1 MFKAIVNLILAV
13 IDFINLPLVLF
24 FIIVV
29 GTAAIIGLI
38 LNICT
43 N

>member
-29 GTAAIIGLI
+29 LTAAIIGLI
-38 LNICT
+38 LNVFS

>member
-29 GTAAIIGLI
+29 VTAAIIGLI